1 MDCAFEKIT
10 RRSFLKTA
18 ALGGWALT
26 TGCAAPGV
34 LWKRRG
40 PAGRKLRIIFYTD
53 VHARTEWETPL
64 ALQQAADAIN
74 ARKPDLVIAG
84 GDLITDGF
92 QSSAALVEPRWQ
104 AYLKM
109 HKAIN
114 VPVQP
119 VMGNHD
125 LVAAIPEDGTLPA
138 ENPRRIFLETF
149 GLKKTFRSFDKG
161 GYHFIMLDSV
171 TISGGKMK
179 YRGMIPAG
187 QMKWLKQDIAGL
199 SEDTPVI
206 LVTHIPLLTSF
217 YQVTRGPA
225 APAPENRVIV
235 NSREVL
241 SLFSKRNLLLVLQG
255 HIHVKEMIKFSGT
268 TFITG
273 GAVCAR
279 WWRGP
284 WFGTEEG
291 FNMIT
296 LDDNKVKWE
305 YIDYGWQAR
314 RPMHL

>member
-1 MDCAFEKIT
+1 
-10 RRSFLKTA
+10 
-18 ALGGWALT
+18 
-26 TGCAAPGV
+26 
-34 LWKRRG
+34 
-40 PAGRKLRIIFYTD
+40 
-53 VHARTEWETPL
+53 
-64 ALQQAADAIN
+64 
-74 ARKPDLVIAG
+74 
-84 GDLITDGF
+84 
-92 QSSAALVEPRWQ
+92 VEPRWQ

-125 LVAAIPEDGTLPA
+125 LVAAIPEDGTPA
-138 ENPRRIFLETF
+138 ADDPRRIFLETF

-171 TISGGKMK
+171 TISGGKLK

-187 QMKWLKQDIAGL
+187 QMEWLKEDIAGL

-217 YQVTRGPA
+217 YQATRGPS

-255 HIHVKEMIKFSGT
+255 HLHIKEMIEFSGT

-273 GAVCAR
+273 GAVCAK

-291 FNMIT
+291 FNVIT

-314 RPMHL
+314 RPMRL